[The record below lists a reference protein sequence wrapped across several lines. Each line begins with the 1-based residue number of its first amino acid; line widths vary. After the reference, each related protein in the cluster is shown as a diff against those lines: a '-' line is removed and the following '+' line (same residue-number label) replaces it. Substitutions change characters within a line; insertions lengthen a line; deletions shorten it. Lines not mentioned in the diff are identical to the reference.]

1 MSRILV
7 ICAICAL
14 AACSDAGTP
23 APEAEAGAP
32 PARKTVVDGQLQALE
47 QAKAVGEQLEEE
59 KARTDQAIEDQGG

>member
-1 MSRILV
+1 MFRILV

-23 APEAEAGAP
+23 VPEAETEAP
-32 PARKTVVDGQLQALE
+32 PARKTVVDDQLQALE
-47 QAKAVGEQLEEE
+47 KAKAVGQQLEEE